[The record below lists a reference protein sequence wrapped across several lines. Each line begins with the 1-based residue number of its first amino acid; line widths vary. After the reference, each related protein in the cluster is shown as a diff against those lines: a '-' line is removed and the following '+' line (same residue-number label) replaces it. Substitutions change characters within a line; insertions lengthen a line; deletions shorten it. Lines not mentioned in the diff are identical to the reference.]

1 MNHCFEVAVV
11 ETGDEFSIV
20 YIFITIFVNNVYPKF
35 YNVSHFVV
43 QWSNS
48 ETGYLNFFHI
58 FINSFL
64 KTETKVIIN
73 IYTLYFLVGKTNGY
87 LAAVCKIASY
97 HCKKP
102 EWLLGY
108 SFQIFCFV
116 GKNGWPFGCNF
127 ENFAVIILLRQDY
140 IAVGLLSGHNTL
152 YWFYANG
159 EKVRKG
165 DWRWYPR

>member
-11 ETGDEFSIV
+11 EAGDEFSIV

-64 KTETKVIIN
+64 NTETKVIIN

-97 HCKKP
+97 RCKKTP
-102 EWLLGY
+102 MAAWVQFSKFL
-108 SFQIFCFV
+108 FR
-116 GKNGWPFGCNF
+116 W
-127 ENFAVIILLRQDY
+127 
-140 IAVGLLSGHNTL
+140 
-152 YWFYANG
+152 
-159 EKVRKG
+159 EKRMTV
-165 DWRWYPR
+165 WVQL